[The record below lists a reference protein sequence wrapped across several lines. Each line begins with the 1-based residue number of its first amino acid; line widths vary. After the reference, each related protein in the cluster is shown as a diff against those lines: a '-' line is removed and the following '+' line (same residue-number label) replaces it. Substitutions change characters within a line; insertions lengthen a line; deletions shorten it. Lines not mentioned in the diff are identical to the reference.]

1 MAIYFFQLD
10 AHGTPCNLGRT
21 LRAFGQQIK
30 LIDVHNASTLPL
42 DLDEVHGIIVCGG
55 GASLTASSGTVES
68 FVRGAAKAEIPML
81 AIGSGARLVAR
92 ALGGEISPCSERGVV
107 NAKLNAVGREEPLF
121 AGQPWTCEQAVWN
134 DECVTK
140 LPEGAKAFGSTPS
153 AKFAAWGL
161 GPWIVAIDWHPE
173 WDAKEIAECA
183 HSKEIAECAHSQGAI
198 SPATVSSIERLGRL
212 FAERVS
218 IILMPVDRMSSGRV
232 RD

>member
-1 MAIYFFQLD
+1 MRF
-10 AHGTPCNLGRT
+10 T
-21 LRAFGQQIK
+21 
-30 LIDVHNASTLPL
+30 
-42 DLDEVHGIIVCGG
+42 E
-55 GASLTASSGTVES
+55 SSSAVA
-68 FVRGAAKAEIPML
+68 VRRGAAKAEIPML

-198 SPATVSSIERLGRL
+198 SAATVSSIERLGRL